1 MKTNPK
7 SETGGART
15 VSSANPRRWP
25 HVLLLTLAATLA
37 THAATLVWTNSSGGN
52 WNLAANWEPNQVPG
66 ASDTAIITNDG
77 TYIVTLNVDPT
88 VAVLL
93 LGGSSG
99 TQTLTLAGRTL
110 TLNGSMT
117 VATNGLINFN
127 GGSLAGSGHYH
138 VEGTLNWVAGTVNS
152 NATMSV
158 AGGGLVTIASG
169 PQYTKYLYGSL
180 TNAGT
185 IVWQPSGSL
194 YLGGTL
200 HNTANGLF
208 DAQMDGTIGQLNSEA
223 VILNEGVFR
232 KSAGPGNINCYVRLI
247 NLGTVDVQTG
257 RLTLATPAEFQS
269 GCAFTGAGQTW
280 MNSGTNV
287 MAGDLYSENLVLLY
301 GATLVG
307 TGVVDGTL
315 SWEGG
320 TLGAEAA
327 ITLATN
333 SHLRIGSAAQHIK
346 VLNGSLTNAGTITWT
361 PLGTLQLAGTIHN
374 LPGARF
380 DIQTANTL
388 QTAGASPRF
397 INDGVI
403 RRTVDAGS
411 TSIQVPLINR
421 GTVDVQTG
429 RIDLSDGS
437 VLSDGSAF
445 TGAGVTRLPGG
456 TITLDGTV
464 ISENLQ
470 LNGATMTGSGLIIGS
485 FNWSSGVI
493 DAALSFSV
501 TSNSTLTIGNGVNF
515 TKFLN
520 GNLTNAGT
528 VTWLPA
534 GSLMLGGL
542 LHNQPG
548 GLFEVQTDS
557 TLASNSPA
565 AAVLN
570 EGVFRKSAGS
580 GTATCGP
587 LFANHGV
594 VEISSGRLSFVGGFT
609 NPVGT
614 VALAGGTFQ
623 KSDPLHLAGGL
634 LTGWGNVWTDV
645 TNSGTVRPSSSNGV
659 LTVSGRYEQTLGGV
673 TEFELAGNLPGT
685 NQSRLNITGAA
696 TLRGIVDVRW
706 SDGFAP
712 EPGANFPVMT
722 FASRRGEFS
731 CYDNCLLL
739 GQGRRLVPVYSAT
752 SFNLNTVAAP
762 EPEGVPLHVVVDG
775 GALVAWPVEFTGY
788 QLYWSTNLAQT
799 NWTLLPGATNRW
811 LEFPP
816 LPPAKFYRLHKP

>member
-1 MKTNPK
+1 MRAIINI
-7 SETGGART
+7 A
-15 VSSANPRRWP
+15 
-25 HVLLLTLAATLA
+25 LCLAALSA
-37 THAATLVWTNSSGGN
+37 PADVIQWTNTSGGN
-52 WNLAANWEPNQVPG
+52 WSVAANWSPNQVP
-66 ASDTAIITNDG
+66 STNDTALITNAG
-77 TYIVTLNVDPT
+77 TYTVTLNVDPT
-88 VAVLL
+88 VAALL

-99 TQTLTLAGRTL
+99 TQTLTMAGRTL
-110 TLNGSMT
+110 TLNNSMT
-117 VATNGLINFN
+117 LATNGLVNFN
-127 GGSLAGSGHYH
+127 GGSLAGGGHYH
-138 VEGTLNWVAGTVNS
+138 VAGTLNWVSGTVNS

-169 PQYTKYLYGSL
+169 PLYHKSLYGSL

-185 IVWQPSGSL
+185 IVWQPSGNL

-200 HNTANGLF
+200 HNTAHGLF
-208 DAQMDGTIGQLNSEA
+208 DAQMDGAIGQLNSDA

-232 KSAGPGNINCYVRLI
+232 KSSGAGSINCYARLI
-247 NLGTVDVQTG
+247 NRGTVEVQTG
-257 RLTLATPAEFQS
+257 RLTLATPAECQS

-280 MNSGTNV
+280 INDGTNV

-307 TGVVDGTL
+307 TGVVNGTL

-320 TLGAEAA
+320 ILGAEAA

-333 SHLRIGSAAQHIK
+333 SHLRIGSAAQHLK

-361 PLGTLQLAGTIHN
+361 PLGNLQLAGTIHN

-403 RRTVDAGS
+403 RRTVNAGIN
-411 TSIQVPLINR
+411 SIQVPLINR

-429 RIDLSDGS
+429 RIELSDGS

-470 LNGATMTGSGLIIGS
+470 LYGATMTGSGLIIGS
-485 FNWSSGVI
+485 FNWFSGVI

-520 GNLTNAGT
+520 GNLTNAGK

-580 GTATCGP
+580 GTSTCGP

-673 TEFELAGNLPGT
+673 TEFELAGILPGT

-696 TLRGIVDVRW
+696 TLRGIVGVRW
-706 SDGFAP
+706 SDGFVPAP
-712 EPGANFPVMT
+712 GTNFPVMT

-731 CYDNCLLL
+731 CYDNCILL

-788 QLYWSTNLAQT
+788 ELYWSTNLGGT
-799 NWTLLPGATNRW
+799 NWTLIPGATNRW